1 MVAGRQKSGEFKSL
15 KMRDKKCKICRRL
28 GVKLFLKG
36 ERCLSPKCPMITK
49 PYAPGEKGKKR
60 TRPPSEYGKELREKQ
75 KLKNWYNL
83 KERQFRKYVKEVL
96 EKRGKVEDA
105 GALLIRKLE
114 SRLDNVVFR
123 MGFTPSRV
131 QARQIVN
138 HGHFLVNGKKVNIPS
153 YQVKKGDKISLQPSS
168 HKKVMFQNLPTILK
182 KYQAP
187 SWIKVNIEKLEG
199 EIVGQPNLEEAG
211 LPAEISTIFEFYS
224 R

>member
-1 MVAGRQKSGEFKSL
+1 MK
-15 KMRDKKCKICRRL
+15 DKKCKICRRL

-36 ERCLSPKCPMITK
+36 ERCLSPKCPIITR
-49 PYAPGEKGKKR
+49 PYPPGEKGKRR
-60 TRPPSEYGKELREKQ
+60 TRQSSEYGKELSEKQ

-83 KERQFRKYVKEVL
+83 RERQFRKYVKEIL
-96 EKRGKVEDA
+96 GKRGKMEDA
-105 GALLIRKLE
+105 GTLLIRKLE

-138 HGHFLVNGKKVNIPS
+138 HGHFLVNEKKVNIPS
-153 YQVKKGDKISLQPSS
+153 YQVKKGDKISLRVSS
-168 HKKVMFQNLPTILK
+168 RKKAIFQNIPTILK

-187 SWIKVNIEKLEG
+187 SWIKINIEKLEG
-199 EIVGQPNLEEAG
+199 EIVGEPNLEEAAP
-211 LPAEISTIFEFYS
+211 PAEISTIFEFYS

>member
-1 MVAGRQKSGEFKSL
+1 MK
-15 KMRDKKCKICRRL
+15 DKKCKICRRL

-36 ERCLSPKCPMITK
+36 ERCLSQKCPIITK
-49 PYAPGEKGKKR
+49 PYPPGEKGKKR
-60 TRPPSEYGKELREKQ
+60 TRQRSEYGKELSEKQ

-83 KERQFRKYVKEVL
+83 RERQFRKYVKEVL

-105 GALLIRKLE
+105 GALLIKKLE

-123 MGFTPSRV
+123 MGFTPSRA

-138 HGHFLVNGKKVNIPS
+138 HGHFLVNEKKVNIPS
-153 YQVKKGDKISLQPSS
+153 YQVKKRDKISLHASS
-168 HKKVMFQNLPTILK
+168 RNKAMFQDLPTILK
-182 KYQAP
+182 KHQAP
-187 SWIKVNIEKLEG
+187 SWIKINIEKLEG
-199 EIVGQPNLEEAG
+199 EIVGEPNLEEAA

>member
-1 MVAGRQKSGEFKSL
+1 MK
-15 KMRDKKCKICRRL
+15 DKKCKICRRL

-36 ERCLSPKCPMITK
+36 ERCFSQKCPMITR

-96 EKRGKVEDA
+96 GKRGKVEDA
-105 GALLIRKLE
+105 GVLLVRKLE

-123 MGFTPSRV
+123 MGFTLSRV

-138 HGHFLVNGKKVNIPS
+138 HGHFLVNGRKVNIPS
-153 YQVKKGDKISLQPSS
+153 YQVKKGDKISLHASS
-168 HKKVMFQNLPTILK
+168 RNKAIFQNLPISLK
-182 KYQAP
+182 KHQAP
-187 SWIKVNIEKLEG
+187 SWIKINIEKLEG

-211 LPAEISTIFEFYS
+211 LPAEISTIFEYYS
-224 R
+224 K